1 MIRFSVS
8 MPRTWTIISGSMK
21 LVPQWLRMIPLTCDP
36 SNLLRGHVR
45 STSPIV
51 FTTSMFLPS
60 AARNNASTNEAG
72 FATSRVDRPLRHAER
87 VVAWRGSVDDLAR
100 KPEAA
105 QGAVRPQLRGWWQ

>member
-1 MIRFSVS
+1 
-8 MPRTWTIISGSMK
+8 
-21 LVPQWLRMIPLTCDP
+21 
-36 SNLLRGHVR
+36 
-45 STSPIV
+45 
-51 FTTSMFLPS
+51 MFLPS

-105 QGAVRPQLRGWWQ
+105 QGAVHPQLRGSWQ